1 MRRNRSALAMVAVQ
15 LLFAWATGPAW
26 TGEET
31 GGGASAPPA
40 ATPMLSQ
47 WAVVRSGPRSWQ
59 VVSGGSLQV
68 EMLTTLDSETA
79 NVGDSC
85 EAKLTAPMRS
95 ENGAVLARAGAIIS
109 GHVTAV
115 DRSSRVIKADIPSH
129 HWLDANGALGLEF
142 NQIAAAGRQIN
153 LQATPVPYSQVVQF
167 AAAAGNNPV
176 PLAVD
181 KKGDVTVKFSGVKY
195 GAMSTAITGGEL
207 ATGPIGLVAGPLISG
222 VVGAVSPAYS
232 YGKPAQ
238 DVEGHRRIKG
248 FFLGMVKG
256 LPGGGLLTGSVEHG
270 EDISL
275 AAGDRLLLGV
285 GTEN

>member
-1 MRRNRSALAMVAVQ
+1 MRRNSITLVFLAHLLLSAAGPGLAMERNEQEAAAEPTAV
-15 LLFAWATGPAW
+15 
-26 TGEET
+26 
-31 GGGASAPPA
+31 
-40 ATPMLSQ
+40 PMLSE
-47 WAVVRSGPRSWQ
+47 WAVVRSGTRSWQ

-68 EMLTTLDSETA
+68 EMLSPIDSETA

-85 EAKLTAPMRS
+85 EARLTAPMRS
-95 ENGAVLARAGAIIS
+95 QSGAILARAGSIVT

-115 DRSSRVIKADIPSH
+115 DRSSRIIKADIPSH

-142 NQIAAAGRQIN
+142 DQVVASGSQID
-153 LQATPVPYSQVVQF
+153 LHATPVPGSEV
-167 AAAAGNNPV
+167 ARSNASGNPM
-176 PLAVD
+176 PLEVD
-181 KKGDVTVKFSGVKY
+181 KKGDVTVKYSGVKY
-195 GAMSTAITGGEL
+195 GAMSTAIEGGEL

-256 LPGGGLLTGSVEHG
+256 LPGGGLLTGAVEHG
-270 EDISL
+270 ENISL
-275 AAGDRLLLGV
+275 SAGDRLLLEV
-285 GTEN
+285 RTPASKSD

>member
-1 MRRNRSALAMVAVQ
+1 MRRNNRSALVILSQLVLISTVVQARETEGSGRQAAV
-15 LLFAWATGPAW
+15 PV
-26 TGEET
+26 EV
-31 GGGASAPPA
+31 
-40 ATPMLSQ
+40 PMLSQ

-68 EMLTTLDSETA
+68 EMLTTLDSATA

-85 EAKLTAPMRS
+85 EAKLTAPMHS
-95 ENGAVLARAGAIIS
+95 ENGEVLAQAGSIIT
-109 GHVTAV
+109 GRVTGV
-115 DRSSRVIKADIPSH
+115 DRSSRVIKADLPSR

-142 NQIAAAGRQIN
+142 DQIQAGRQIR
-153 LQATPVPYSQVVQF
+153 LRATPLPGSEVIRF
-167 AAAAGNNPV
+167 AAGNPI
-176 PLAVD
+176 PLEVD
-181 KKGDVTVKFSGVKY
+181 KKGEVTVKFSGVKY

-232 YGKPAQ
+232 YGKPAG

-256 LPGGGLLTGSVEHG
+256 LPGGGLLTGAVEHG

-275 AAGDRLLLGV
+275 ATGDRLLLGV
-285 GTEN
+285 RQESSSSTD